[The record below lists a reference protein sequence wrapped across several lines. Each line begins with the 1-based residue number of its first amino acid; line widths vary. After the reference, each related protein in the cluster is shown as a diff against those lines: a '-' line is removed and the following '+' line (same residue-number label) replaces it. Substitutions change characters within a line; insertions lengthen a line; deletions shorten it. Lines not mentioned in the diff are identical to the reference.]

1 MADSKFADPKHSESA
16 QGAGKA
22 AVLAWATGRRKT
34 SVARVRLLGGQ
45 GRVRVNGRGA
55 EEYFQTH
62 DTRVALLQPL
72 KLAQMDTK
80 YDVEANVNGGGIQG
94 QADAIRHALSRA
106 LVSLHTDL
114 EGTLRDAG
122 YLTRDARRKER
133 KKYGQRGARARFQ
146 FSKR

>member
-1 MADSKFADPKHSESA
+1 MAESKFADSKNAETD
-16 QGAGKA
+16 GKS

-45 GRVRVNGRGA
+45 GRLRVNGRPA
-55 EEYFQTH
+55 DEYFVTR
-62 DTRVALLQPL
+62 DTRVSLLQPL
-72 KLAQMDTK
+72 KTAQMDAK

-106 LVSLHTDL
+106 LVSLHADL

-122 YLTRDARRKER
+122 FLTRDARRKER